1 MIVSDQGNGA
11 ATPQDAQEPPQVRM
25 SILTQFVRDLSFE
38 NVLSQQS
45 TGGEVTP
52 EITVG
57 VSMDARKRP
66 TEGQYE
72 VITKLQIGSR
82 NKGTEQQIFLL
93 ELEYVGVF
101 QITGV
106 PDEQMHPFLMIE
118 CPRMLFPFMRRIVSD
133 VTRDGGFPPLNL
145 ENIDWVQLY
154 RSQIAQNQAKT
165 AEAPTASA

>member
-1 MIVSDQGNGA
+1 MIEQNIG
-11 ATPQDAQEPPQVRM
+11 DAEAKTGQEPPKVKM

-38 NVLSQQS
+38 NVLSQKG

-57 VSMDARKRP
+57 VSMDARKRSAD
-66 TEGQYE
+66 GQYE
-72 VITKLQIGSR
+72 VITKLQIGSK
-82 NKGTEQQIFLL
+82 NKGTDQQLFLM

-101 QITGV
+101 HIEGV
-106 PDEQMHPFLMIE
+106 PDEQLHPFLMIE

-145 ENIDWVQLY
+145 ETIDWVQLY
-154 RSQIAQNQAKT
+154 RSQIAEHQAK
-165 AEAPTASA
+165 ANAGPAGHA